1 MATPKP
7 KPKPSSKPKTWGA
20 GSSPEEIRAV
30 GKGTSINSRE
40 AKRREEI
47 LRQSQESISPS
58 GVAAAEAAA
67 KAAIEE
73 KYPGMFLPE
82 TRRTPG
88 INRAR

>member
-7 KPKPSSKPKTWGA
+7 KPKPKLKTWGA

-47 LRQSQESISPS
+47 LRQSQESISPES
-58 GVAAAEAAA
+58 MARFEADA
-67 KAAIEE
+67 KKALEK
-73 KYPGMFLPE
+73 KYPGMFIPE
-82 TRRTPG
+82 TRTTSGVRRG
-88 INRAR
+88 R